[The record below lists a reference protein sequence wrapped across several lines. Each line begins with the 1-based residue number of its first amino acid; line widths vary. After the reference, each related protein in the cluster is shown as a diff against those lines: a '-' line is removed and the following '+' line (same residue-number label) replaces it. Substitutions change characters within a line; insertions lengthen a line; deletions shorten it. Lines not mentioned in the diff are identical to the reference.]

1 MKYCYFGLYKLH
13 VFIPRNSHHNS
24 KHSCFLDIYHGSNV
38 VFSPNKQ
45 KMLIKSCFDPAK
57 HTVTN
62 KRLTASVIS
71 IFTTAVVL
79 KDGDPRSRAWT
90 TTDHRQSFCLV
101 MFCTI
106 FIDLM
111 YGLSLISPVEVLMSE
126 DVVWIGFHDGIF
138 NQVIGFLRVLIHSLE
153 TNQNQV
159 QVIS

>member
-13 VFIPRNSHHNS
+13 VFLPMNSHHIS
-24 KHSCFLDIYHGSNV
+24 KHSCFLDIYHGSNM

-57 HTVTN
+57 HTVTY

-79 KDGDPRSRAWT
+79 KDGEPRSRAWT

-111 YGLSLISPVEVLMSE
+111 YGLSLISPVEVLMSKMLSGSDFMME
-126 DVVWIGFHDGIF
+126 YSIRLLGSSASSSTAWK
-138 NQVIGFLRVLIHSLE
+138 QTR
-153 TNQNQV
+153 
-159 QVIS
+159 ISSIS